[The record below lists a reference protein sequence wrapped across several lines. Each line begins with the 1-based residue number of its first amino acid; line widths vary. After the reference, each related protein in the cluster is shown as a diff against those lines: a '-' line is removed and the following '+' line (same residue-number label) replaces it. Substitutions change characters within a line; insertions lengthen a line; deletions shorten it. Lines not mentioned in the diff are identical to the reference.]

1 MKKAFI
7 HIIVSILL
15 TALLIFPNFVLA
27 ASPAS
32 DNLKKVGSTGD
43 APYKDIDSDKNDL
56 ASIVGVVIQAF
67 LSLLGVLFL
76 VYMLYGGYNWMV
88 AQGDEDKV
96 KKAKETIQRAIIG
109 LIITIAAYAI
119 SFWVFDNLLASDI
132 LTSFYLKDRA

>member
-109 LIITIAAYAI
+109 LIIIIAAYAI
-119 SFWVFDNLLASDI
+119 TYFVFGSLPGGGD
-132 LTSFYLKDRA
+132 

>member
-1 MKKAFI
+1 MSK
-7 HIIVSILL
+7 
-15 TALLIFPNFVLA
+15 
-27 ASPAS
+27 
-32 DNLKKVGSTGD
+32 
-43 APYKDIDSDKNDL
+43 KNDL

-109 LIITIAAYAI
+109 LIIIIAAYAI
-119 SFWVFDNLLASDI
+119 TYFVFGSLPGGGD
-132 LTSFYLKDRA
+132 